1 MSVRNLAHLF
11 QPRSVAVIGASDR
24 PQSLGITLARDRFS
38 QTRVS
43 RLQTGYRDRAAIDH
57 EALYLALLK
66 VSPGF
71 TVAASDDRQSTNSA
85 LDLQPPTAPSTR
97 NPSIAPGRSP

>member
-11 QPRSVAVIGASDR
+11 QPRSVAVIGASEW
-24 PQSLGITLARDRFS
+24 PQNLGI
-38 QTRVS
+38 
-43 RLQTGYRDRAAIDH
+43 
-57 EALYLALLK
+57 
-66 VSPGF
+66 
-71 TVAASDDRQSTNSA
+71 AASDDRQSTNSA